1 MSKLIE
7 KAVPVQNAGREV
19 SENNSGHA
27 PRGHRMSRKKQ
38 KTIFICV
45 MLAFP
50 LIQLFIF
57 WFLVNVNTIIMAFQE
72 FDWLTGKYVFNG
84 FDNFI
89 RVFEE
94 IGGDS
99 AVTQRTVI
107 NSVLYLPVTCFISL
121 PLSILF
127 SYFLYKQVPGSAA
140 YRVIFF
146 LPSIIPVAVLTMAF
160 SFSFDAT
167 LGFVNPIL
175 RAFGIKNIPSWF
187 GLYPTNQIM
196 IFVYCIWAGLGTN
209 IVLISGAISR
219 IPVEVMEYSKLE
231 GVGKAR
237 ELFQIA
243 VPLVWPTITTT
254 FILGCTSVFT
264 VMMQP
269 LMLTPSSSDTLT
281 IALMIYN
288 GVLNGRNLPY
298 YSAFGLALSV
308 IGVPVILVIKWVLGK
323 IFADVEY

>member
-1 MSKLIE
+1 MSKMTE
-7 KAVPVQNAGREV
+7 SAVPVEETAFSDE
-19 SENNSGHA
+19 SA
-27 PRGHRMSRKKQ
+27 AAAKPPRGHGLNRKKQ

-50 LIQLFIF
+50 LVQLFIF
-57 WFLVNVNTIIMAFQE
+57 WFLVNVNTIIMSFQE
-72 FDWLTGKYVFNG
+72 FDWLTGKYIFNG

-89 RVFEE
+89 RVFQE
-94 IGGDS
+94 IGGTS
-99 AVTQRTVI
+99 QVTQRTVI
-107 NSVLYLPVTCFISL
+107 NSVLYLPITCFISL

-127 SYFLYKQVPGSAA
+127 SYFLYKKVPGSAA
-140 YRVIFF
+140 FRVIFF

-175 RAFGIKNIPSWF
+175 RALGVQNIPSWF
-187 GLYPTNQIM
+187 GQYPNNQIM
-196 IFVYCIWAGLGTN
+196 IFAYCIWAGLGTN
-209 IVLISGAISR
+209 IVLISGAIGR
-219 IPVEVMEYSKLE
+219 IPIEIMEYSKLE
-231 GVGKAR
+231 GVSKTR

-243 VPLVWPTITTT
+243 IPLVWPTITTT
-254 FILGCTSVFT
+254 FVLGCTSVFT

-269 LMLTPSSSDTLT
+269 LMLTPGNSDTLT

-308 IGVPVILVIKWVLGK
+308 IGVPIILVIKWALGK
-323 IFADVEY
+323 VYADVEY

>member
-1 MSKLIE
+1 MSEAKAAATAAEKLQDGGKSAE
-7 KAVPVQNAGREV
+7 NAPKRKGLD
-19 SENNSGHA
+19 
-27 PRGHRMSRKKQ
+27 RKKR
-38 KTIFICV
+38 KAIFICV

-50 LIQLFIF
+50 LVQLFVF
-57 WFLVNVNTIIMAFQE
+57 WFLVNVNTVVMSFQE
-72 FDWLTGKYVFNG
+72 FDWLSGKYIFNG
-84 FDNFI
+84 FKNFI

-94 IGGDS
+94 IGGGS
-99 AVTQRTVI
+99 AVTRRTVI
-107 NSVLYLPVTCFISL
+107 NSVLYFPVTCFISL

-127 SYFLYKQVPGSAA
+127 SYFLYKKVPGAA
-140 YRVIFF
+140 AFRVIFF
-146 LPSIIPVAVLTMAF
+146 LPSIIPVAVLTMTF

-175 RAFGIKNIPSWF
+175 RALGVENIPSWF
-187 GLYPTNQIM
+187 GRYPNNQIM
-196 IFVYCIWAGLGTN
+196 IFAYCIWAGLGTN

-219 IPVEVMEYSKLE
+219 IPVEIMEYSKLE

-243 VPLVWPTITTT
+243 IPLVWPTITTT

-269 LMLTPSSSDTLT
+269 LMLTPSTTDTYT

-298 YSAFGLALSV
+298 LSAFGLAMSV
-308 IGVPVILVIKWVLGK
+308 IGVPIILLIKWALGK
-323 IFADVEY
+323 VYADVEY